1 MQPSLGAQELEL
13 IRLISDSQ
21 TPLSTREI
29 TKHFGETHGL
39 ARTTILTM
47 LERLR
52 KKGYLV
58 RTEVEGI
65 YHYQSQVPKGE
76 FLQNIVRNFVEKTL
90 EGSVS
95 PFVAYLSREAQSI
108 SDPELAELKK
118 LIADLDQ
125 SRAERKEE

>member
-13 IRLISDSQ
+13 LRLISASQ

-29 TKHFGETHGL
+29 TTHFGETHGL

-58 RTEVEGI
+58 RTEAEGV
-65 YHYQSQVPKGE
+65 YHYQSRVSQGE
-76 FLQNIVRNFVEKTL
+76 FLQNIVRSFVEKTL

-95 PFVAYLSREAQSI
+95 PFVAYLTREAQSI
-108 SDPELAELKK
+108 SDTELAELKR
-118 LIADLDQ
+118 LIAALDQ
-125 SRAERKEE
+125 IRAERKDE